1 MSYQEYRRL
10 PRAEDEVDV
19 IAVFAAVSLFFRKH
33 WKGLVV
39 FSAFGAVLGGLL
51 WFLVPVTYESKMVL
65 DSRVLNSEEIAR
77 TIESWQELVKYQEH
91 EMLAKALNIPVA
103 QASKIDKVE
112 LTRSLNANPESG
124 TTSTKYTFEIKAV
137 VHDAEVLQP
146 LERGILQRLRSN
158 EYALGRINA
167 VKDRLIKLKAKTQEE
182 IAQLDSTRL
191 AINNIIRAQKA
202 SAFITDPGNINIRL
216 VELYEKMLALDEQI
230 QFIDNVQ
237 VVQHFG
243 EFAIPVKAK
252 LSLHI
257 IAGVV
262 LGFVIGLVYVFMK
275 KLRRYIAAMPVVQ
288 HK

>member
-1 MSYQEYRRL
+1 MSYQDYRRL

-19 IAVFAAVSLFFRKH
+19 IALFAAISLFFRKH
-33 WKGLVV
+33 WKRLVI
-39 FSAFGAVLGGLL
+39 FSTFGAVLGMLL
-51 WFLVPVTYESKMVL
+51 WFLIPVTYESKMVL

-77 TIESWQELVKYQEH
+77 TIESWQELIKYGEH

-103 QASKIDKVE
+103 QASKVDKIE
-112 LTRSLNANPESG
+112 LTRTLNANPASG
-124 TTSTKYTFEIKAV
+124 TTSTKYTFEIRGV
-137 VHDAEVLQP
+137 VHDTGVLQP

-158 EYALGRINA
+158 EYALSRINA
-167 VKDRLIKLKAKTQEE
+167 EKARLVKLKTKMQEE

-216 VELYEKMLALDEQI
+216 VELYERMLSLEEQI
-230 QFIDNVQ
+230 QFIDNIQ

-243 EFAIPVKAK
+243 EFATPVKPN
-252 LSLHI
+252 LLLHSI
-257 IAGVV
+257 VGVV
-262 LGFVIGLVYVFMK
+262 FGFVVGLVYVFIK
-275 KLRRYIAAMPVVQ
+275 KLSKYIASMPVVH